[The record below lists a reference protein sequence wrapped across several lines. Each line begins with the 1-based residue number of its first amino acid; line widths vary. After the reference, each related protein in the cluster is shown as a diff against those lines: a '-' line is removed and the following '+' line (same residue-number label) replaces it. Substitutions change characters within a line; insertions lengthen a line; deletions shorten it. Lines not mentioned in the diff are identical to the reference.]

1 MNNEMLSQS
10 TITTSVLQEEAP
22 TTSVAL
28 GVTYEGRDPA
38 LLEKMLPH
46 IDYVEVTLETIAE
59 LRGDKLVLSDEI
71 MSELKNINKD
81 VKFIVHGVSLSIGSH
96 EGWAPNYLHLL
107 DKFLEQVDVAWHSEH
122 LGYTKVDGQH
132 LGIMLA
138 MPKTEEALDLVCE
151 RVRTIQERYP
161 LPFLLENIVHVIPDF
176 PGDYSDAAFLNA
188 LTDRTGCGL
197 ILDVYNLECDAHNH
211 GLNIPAFLEELNP
224 TNVRELHVAC
234 GVEHNGFLLDVHS
247 QLTRESTVDLAQ
259 YAIKE
264 LTRNAEVVVYEF
276 MPEAVPG
283 LGHDAIADELRRL
296 RNRFHPQITQI

>member
-1 MNNEMLSQS
+1 MLSQS
-10 TITTSVLQEEAP
+10 TISTSVLQEEAP
-22 TTSVAL
+22 PSVAL

-46 IDYVEVTLETIAE
+46 IDYIEVTLETIAE
-59 LRGDKLVLSDEI
+59 LKGDKLVLSNEV
-71 MSELKNINKD
+71 MSELKNIKQD

-96 EGWAPNYLHLL
+96 EGWAPNYLNLL
-107 DKFLEQVDVAWHSEH
+107 DKFIEQVDVEWHSEH

-176 PGDYSDAAFLNA
+176 PGDYSDAAFLNE

-211 GLNIPAFLEELNP
+211 GLNIPAFMDELNP

-247 QLTRESTVDLAQ
+247 QLTRESTIDLAQ
-259 YAIKE
+259 YAIKQ

-283 LGHDAIADELRRL
+283 LGHDAIANELRRL
-296 RNRFHPQITQI
+296 RNRFRN